1 MNVCFC
7 GLDVLFFLN
16 FDFKLLQNGKNLLLC
31 VGIDQN
37 FQKFRVR
44 VWTRQQQL
52 LLLLSAPFVSV
63 VAAYMIFRL
72 GAESDLGQVI
82 VLEIR

>member
-1 MNVCFC
+1 MDPSTTTTIIVA
-7 GLDVLFFLN
+7 
-16 FDFKLLQNGKNLLLC
+16 
-31 VGIDQN
+31 
-37 FQKFRVR
+37 
-44 VWTRQQQL
+44 
-52 LLLLSAPFVSV
+52 LSAPFVSV

>member
-1 MNVCFC
+1 MKQYLKYWCSPDYPGDPSNDPPESVDPTTTTIAVF
-7 GLDVLFFLN
+7 
-16 FDFKLLQNGKNLLLC
+16 
-31 VGIDQN
+31 
-37 FQKFRVR
+37 VR
-44 VWTRQQQL
+44 TF
-52 LLLLSAPFVSV
+52 FVSV